1 MTLRGGTGDN
11 EIHRVRRVSLLV
23 GSGYIGAT
31 IGEGW
36 RRAGHD
42 VTHAS
47 RSPQPPGTIGI
58 ADAIALADLVLL
70 AMPGAAVPALVA
82 AHRDAL
88 NGRLVVNA
96 TSDVGAERLHRAERV
111 RPVRPRARATRTRVQ
126 HARLRDVRRP
136 NGGGEAGG
144 TSSGAG
150 PRTPASSS

>member
-1 MTLRGGTGDN
+1 MTS
-11 EIHRVRRVSLLV
+11 IAVI

-31 IGEGW
+31 IGEAWG
-36 RRAGHD
+36 RAGHD

-58 ADAIALADLVLL
+58 ADAIALADLVPL
-70 AMPGAAVPALVA
+70 AMRGVAVPELVA

-88 NGRLVVNA
+88 SGRLVIDA

-111 RPVRPRARATRTRVQ
+111 RPVRPRARDS
-126 HARLRDVRRP
+126 HARSKRSASRCSPTQRW
-136 NGGGEAGG
+136 GRGGG